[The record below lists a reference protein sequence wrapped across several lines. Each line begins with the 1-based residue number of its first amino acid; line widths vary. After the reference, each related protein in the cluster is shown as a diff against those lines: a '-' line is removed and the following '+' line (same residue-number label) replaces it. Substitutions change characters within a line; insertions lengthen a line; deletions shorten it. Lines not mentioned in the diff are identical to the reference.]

1 MRRYAVHLQP
11 EEREQLLRMT
21 RSGRAPA
28 RQITRA
34 RILLKADEGMRHDVI
49 AEQCDVS
56 TVTVTTVCR
65 EFQTLRVGAVERKRP
80 QRVYAR
86 KLDGEAEAY
95 LIALACSAPP
105 AGRVSW
111 TLRLLRDEMVRL
123 GIVGEVS
130 HETVRQRLKKTS

>member
-34 RILLKADEGMRHDVI
+34 HILLKADEGMRHDVI

-56 TVTVTTVCR
+56 TVTVTTVCG

-123 GIVGEVS
+123 GIVGAVS

>member
-95 LIALACSAPP
+95 WIALACSAPP
-105 AGRVSW
+105 EGRVSW

-130 HETVRQRLKKTS
+130 HETIRQRLKKTS